1 MIATDSTMT
10 TSYCLSAIY
19 LIATKITFEFP
30 LLRGFP
36 FCILLLVQFFIRVVY
51 AVLWSFP

>member
-51 AVLWSFP
+51 AVL